1 MLKFPQYLIYQPGV
15 LERGKDWRIG
25 EKIAGDLSLHIR
37 TVDDFLFPSSIM

>member
-25 EKIAGDLSLHIR
+25 EKIAGNFHLHIPAP
-37 TVDDFLFPSSIM
+37 DDFLFPSSIM